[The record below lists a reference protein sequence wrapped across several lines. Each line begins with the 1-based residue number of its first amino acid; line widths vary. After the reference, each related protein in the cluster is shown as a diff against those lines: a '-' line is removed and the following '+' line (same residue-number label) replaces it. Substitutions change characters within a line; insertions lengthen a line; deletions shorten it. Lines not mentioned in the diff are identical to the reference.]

1 MCQVIKSV
9 CLSTICALAAVATAA
24 PPSLNDANS
33 APPCDPD
40 SGFYLKFTGAAM
52 LPSETG
58 LGSFTDSW
66 QYADP
71 DGGVTALSKPS
82 KASYKFAASGL
93 AGYNVPSS
101 ATFIEAEYFY
111 LSNTQHNYNDTSD
124 NPLSFGSSFFNV
136 AFPLAPG
143 AAFVSDSYL
152 KYKVNQVDVRA
163 GYNFVSSKK
172 NFEVFPS
179 AGVRWSDLKHSLTF
193 LVGNV
198 KTSYWGVGPTFAVDA
213 LYKIYKG
220 FKFSTHFDANLLI
233 GNVEASSL
241 LNFGA
246 LLRYKSPSTS
256 RIVSAFGAK
265 LGLSYGYVF
274 SNQSSL
280 QIEAGYQAAT
290 YIGAF
295 DIITAVTPTSFPAP
309 ANIQRILSINTDNFS
324 FAGPYGSIAFL
335 F

>member
-1 MCQVIKSV
+1 MNNILKST
-9 CLSTICALAAVATAA
+9 CLSTMCALAAIANAA
-24 PPSLNDANS
+24 PPSLNDANG
-33 APPCDPD
+33 AQACEPD

-66 QYADP
+66 QYADA

-82 KASYKFAASGL
+82 KATYKFAAAGL

-101 ATFIEAEYFY
+101 ATFVEAEYFY
-111 LSNTQHNYNDTSD
+111 LSNSQHNYNDTSD
-124 NPLSFGSSFFNV
+124 NPVSFGSAFFNV
-136 AFPLAPG
+136 ALPITPG
-143 AAFVSDSYL
+143 VPFVSDAYL

-163 GYNFVSSKK
+163 GYNFTSSKK
-172 NFEVFPS
+172 NLEIFPS
-179 AGVRWSDLKHSLTF
+179 AGVRWSDLTHSLTF

-233 GNVEASSL
+233 GNVEASSF

-265 LGLSYGYVF
+265 LGLSYGHVF
-274 SNQSSL
+274 SNQMSL

-295 DIITAVTPTSFPAP
+295 DILTAITPISFTPPQ
-309 ANIQRILSINTDNFS
+309 IQRIASINSDNFS
-324 FAGPYGSIAFL
+324 FAGPYGSIGFL